1 MPMNRERESGTLGAA
16 LTIGRRPAWL
26 GLASRQFAKGTPKRD
41 TQLKAGQI
49 KGSAFLH
56 HKIAYVNRG
65 LGCSVAPACAYFIP
79 NGRGPIFARALQTD
93 PISSV
98 CAHCNTAILHCNTA
112 LQYCAARR
120 TTRAPHTHTSLFSV
134 HFGSLGSAPKTK
146 EPKWTENREPKSN
159 YSSRLVVFHL
169 FFPPSPVSKLATKAP
184 DVRPADVRPDW
195 RSGAAEAAPRSG
207 LGALSPSTIDAPASA
222 IQKP

>member
-1 MPMNRERESGTLGAA
+1 MNRERESGTLGAA

-112 LQYCAARR
+112 LQYCTAILRCKAHYKG
-120 TTRAPHTHTSLFSV
+120 APHTHKPVFSPFWLV
-134 HFGSLGSAPKTK
+134 GLGSKDQRAKM
-146 EPKWTENREPKSN
+146 
-159 YSSRLVVFHL
+159 
-169 FFPPSPVSKLATKAP
+169 
-184 DVRPADVRPDW
+184 D
-195 RSGAAEAAPRSG
+195 
-207 LGALSPSTIDAPASA
+207 
-222 IQKP
+222 